1 MRQDKIIS
9 MIGLATRAGK
19 TASGEFMTEKSVKGN
34 QAYLVIVAA
43 DASGNTRKMFR
54 NMCTYY
60 KVPLYIYGTKEMLGH
75 GMGKE
80 SRASLAVIDKNFADT
95 IIKRLIMIG
104 IVEEKTVQGE
114 KIVTGEWNR
123 EENGGSK

>member
-1 MRQDKIIS
+1 MKQDKIIS

-19 TASGEFMTEKSVKGN
+19 IASGEFMTERSVKGN

-43 DASGNTRKMFR
+43 DASDNTRKMFR

-60 KVPLYIYGTKEMLGH
+60 KVPLYIYGTKEMLGS

-80 SRASLAVIDKNFADT
+80 SRASLAVIDKSFAVAIT
-95 IIKRLIMIG
+95 KNLVTAG
-104 IVEEKTVQGE
+104 IVQEQAVQS
-114 KIVTGEWNR
+114 KKKNTR
-123 EENGGSK
+123 ESDENGGSK

>member
-1 MRQDKIIS
+1 MKQDKIVS

-19 TASGEFMTEKSVKGN
+19 TASGEFMTEKSVKGG

-43 DASGNTRKMFR
+43 DASDNTRKMFR

-60 KVPLYIYGTKEMLGH
+60 KVPLYIYGTKELLGH

-80 SRASLAVIDKNFADT
+80 SRASLAVLDENFADT
-95 IIKRLIMIG
+95 IVKSLVMER
-104 IVEEKTVQGE
+104 IVPEYIAQG
-114 KIVTGEWNR
+114 KVTDSMEWDR

>member
-1 MRQDKIIS
+1 MMQDKIIS

>member
-54 NMCTYY
+54 NVCTYY

>member
-1 MRQDKIIS
+1 
-9 MIGLATRAGK
+9 
-19 TASGEFMTEKSVKGN
+19 
-34 QAYLVIVAA
+34 
-43 DASGNTRKMFR
+43 
-54 NMCTYY
+54 
-60 KVPLYIYGTKEMLGH
+60 MLGH

>member
-1 MRQDKIIS
+1 MKQDKIVS
-9 MIGLATRAGK
+9 MIGLAKRAER
-19 TASGEFMTEKSVKGN
+19 TVSGEFMTEKSVKGG

-43 DASGNTRKMFR
+43 DASDNTKKMFR

-60 KVPLYIYGTKEMLGH
+60 KVPLYIYGTKELLGH

-80 SRASLAVIDKNFADT
+80 SRASLAVIDKNFASA
-95 IIKRLIMIG
+95 IIKDLVVAG
-104 IVEEKTVQGE
+104 IVEEK
-114 KIVTGEWNR
+114 IVHGKKTDTSEWDR

>member
-1 MRQDKIIS
+1 MS

-19 TASGEFMTEKSVKGN
+19 TASGEFMTEKLVKGG

-43 DASGNTRKMFR
+43 DASDNTKKMFR

-60 KVPLYIYGTKEMLGH
+60 KVPLYIYGTKEVLGH

-80 SRASLAVIDKNFADT
+80 SRASLTILDKSFAGA
-95 IIKRLIMIG
+95 IVKNLVAAG
-104 IVEEKTVQGE
+104 IVQEQEVQNK
-114 KIVTGEWNR
+114 KIDIR
-123 EENGGSK
+123 ESDREGNGGSKQYGEN

>member
-1 MRQDKIIS
+1 MKQDKIMS

-19 TASGEFMTEKSVKGN
+19 TASGEFMTEKLVKGG

-43 DASGNTRKMFR
+43 DASDNTKKMFR

-60 KVPLYIYGTKEMLGH
+60 KVPLYIYGTKELLGH

-80 SRASLAVIDKNFADT
+80 KRASLAITDKSFADAVVKNLVT
-95 IIKRLIMIG
+95 AG
-104 IVEEKTVQGE
+104 IVEGQTV
-114 KIVTGEWNR
+114 
-123 EENGGSK
+123 

>member
-1 MRQDKIIS
+1 

-19 TASGEFMTEKSVKGN
+19 TASGEFMTEKSVKSG

-43 DASGNTRKMFR
+43 DASENTRKMFR

-60 KVPLYIYGTKEMLGH
+60 KVPLYIYGTKQVLGH

-80 SRASLAVIDKNFADT
+80 NRASLAVIDENFA
-95 IIKRLIMIG
+95 G
-104 IVEEKTVQGE
+104 AIVKNLVAAGAAKEEAVQNKITDIESNQTV
-114 KIVTGEWNR
+114 K
-123 EENGGSK
+123 ENGGSK